1 MNDKYDID
9 TSLLIIRTNDFDS
22 LESKLMDKGL
32 KTLVVE
38 DDRKPQFTCQELSD
52 CIVFSMDEFRKI
64 VNGNEFFMS
73 KTILIECP
81 SEESQIIRVLQMID
95 RIRSKSTI
103 KTILATK
110 ENYYIPT
117 FNKML
122 YEIVESSYTEDYMFN

>member
-1 MNDKYDID
+1 
-9 TSLLIIRTNDFDS
+9 
-22 LESKLMDKGL
+22 
-32 KTLVVE
+32 
-38 DDRKPQFTCQELSD
+38 
-52 CIVFSMDEFRKI
+52 MDEFRKI

-73 KTILIECP
+73 KAILIECP

>member
-1 MNDKYDID
+1 
-9 TSLLIIRTNDFDS
+9 
-22 LESKLMDKGL
+22 
-32 KTLVVE
+32 
-38 DDRKPQFTCQELSD
+38 
-52 CIVFSMDEFRKI
+52 MDEFRKI

-81 SEESQIIRVLQMID
+81 CEESQIIRVLQMID